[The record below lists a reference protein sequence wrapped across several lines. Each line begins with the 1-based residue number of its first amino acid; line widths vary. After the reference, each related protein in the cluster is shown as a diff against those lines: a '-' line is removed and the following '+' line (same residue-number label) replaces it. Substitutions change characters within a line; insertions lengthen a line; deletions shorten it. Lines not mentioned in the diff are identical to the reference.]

1 MPSLHMQINFL
12 NPEYLFQ
19 KIYEFLSGV
28 LSVPILIALIANL
41 QDFLDAIRGI
51 STSISL
57 ALAVGIGY
65 SIIRIRQIRK
75 REEEVF
81 AGLVEIA
88 PARDANG
95 ATAEGPR
102 NPKWEKVQEH
112 INSANAGDWRLAIL
126 EADILLDE
134 LLDAMKYRGESIGEK
149 LKKIE
154 PSDFTTLP
162 LAWEAHKIRNQ
173 VAHEGSEFL
182 LSEPEA
188 RRVIKLYEAVFKEF
202 QYI

>member
-1 MPSLHMQINFL
+1 MQINFL
-12 NPEYLFQ
+12 NPEYLF
-19 KIYEFLSGV
+19 KKVYDAVSVATLLPLIVLFLEW
-28 LSVPILIALIANL
+28 LR
-41 QDFLDAIRGI
+41 DFADRVSGI
-51 STSISL
+51 STGVSL
-57 ALAVGIGY
+57 VLLTGIGY
-65 SIIRIRQIRK
+65 SIIRIRQIRA
-75 REEEVF
+75 REVAVF

-88 PARDANG
+88 PARTEG
-95 ATAEGPR
+95 VGEEGPR
-102 NPKWEKVQEH
+102 NPKWEKVQAH
-112 INSANAGDWRLAIL
+112 INSENAGDWRLAIL
-126 EADILLDE
+126 EADIMLDE

-154 PSDFTTLP
+154 TSDFTTLQ

-188 RRVIKLYEAVFKEF
+188 RRVVKLYEAVFKEF

>member
-1 MPSLHMQINFL
+1 MQINFL
-12 NPEYLFQ
+12 NPEYLF
-19 KIYEFLSGV
+19 KKVYDFFIGAVSLPLLIVALEWLREFLARVS
-28 LSVPILIALIANL
+28 
-41 QDFLDAIRGI
+41 GI
-51 STSISL
+51 STWISL
-57 ALAVGIGY
+57 ALLTGIGY
-65 SIIRIRQIRK
+65 SIIRIRQIRA
-75 REEEVF
+75 REEALF

-88 PARDANG
+88 PAQGENG

-112 INSANAGDWRLAIL
+112 ITSENPANWRLAIL

-134 LLDAMKYRGESIGEK
+134 LLDALRYRGESIGEK

-154 PSDFTTLP
+154 QSDFATLS

-182 LSEPEA
+182 LSDREA
-188 RRVIKLYEAVFKEF
+188 RRVVKLYEEVFKEF
-202 QYI
+202 QFI